1 MQNLSVRAG
10 KLPAS
15 VQIPPSKS
23 YANRALILASI
34 NKEEIVL
41 ENMPQASDVTFLVTA
56 LKQIGLEIIQIQN
69 QISVLN
75 HFPACEEET
84 DLRIDV
90 GEGGTTARFLASLLI
105 LGNRK
110 YTLVL
115 GERLKLRPWKEFLKI
130 ASDLGAFA
138 SLEDHLLVI
147 QGPIKKIESIEVD
160 CSETTQFA
168 SGLQLVLAYSQSTV
182 APLNL
187 SASQSYFEMTQFMI
201 EELRKNQEFFVPMDW
216 SSASFPMCFAALSHE
231 IFFPGLKYD
240 SLQSD
245 AKLFYILKNLG
256 CLQEDHRGITVSP
269 RATQMSLD
277 LDVSDCLDLVPAL
290 GFLLSHIEGIHTLI
304 GVKNL
309 EHKESHRL
317 EEIIK
322 LIKEFGR
329 EALSDGSKLIITG
342 HTLGRAS
349 DKNLTLPNDHRM
361 VMAGALFLRL
371 HQGGTIY
378 PAEAVTKSYP
388 DFFNLLE
395 S

>member
-1 MQNLSVRAG
+1 MQNLSVKAG
-10 KLPAS
+10 RLPPS

-41 ENMPQASDVTFLVTA
+41 KNMPQASDVTLLVTA
-56 LKQIGLEIIQIQN
+56 LQQIGLEIIQVQN

-75 HFPACEEET
+75 HFPACEKKS
-84 DLRIDV
+84 DLTIEV

-115 GERLKLRPWKEFLKI
+115 GERLKLRPWKEFLKL
-130 ASDLGAFA
+130 AADLGVFA
-138 SLEDHLLVI
+138 SLEDHLLVV

-168 SGLQLVLAYSQSTV
+168 SGLQLALAYSQPTV
-182 APLNL
+182 APMNL

-201 EELRKNQEFFVPMDW
+201 GELGKNQEFVVPMDW

-240 SLQSD
+240 PLQSD
-245 AKLFYILKNLG
+245 AKLFHILKDLG
-256 CLQEDHRGITVSP
+256 CLKEDQRGITVFP
-269 RATQMSLD
+269 GATQMSLN

-290 GFLLSHIEGIHTLI
+290 GFLLSHIDGIHTLT

-317 EEIIK
+317 EEIVK
-322 LIKEFGR
+322 LIKEFGK
-329 EALSDGSKLIITG
+329 EAVGDGSKLIITG
-342 HTLGRAS
+342 NTLGRVSA
-349 DKNLTLPNDHRM
+349 KIKEEEFIPLKQLQNPILIFLIFLNINKKLLYVQGHRHNRLT
-361 VMAGALFLRL
+361 V
-371 HQGGTIY
+371 QT
-378 PAEAVTKSYP
+378 
-388 DFFNLLE
+388 
-395 S
+395 